1 MEKSKINHPPSVVE
15 RNISLTS
22 DLMRYLFENPQIL
35 QSLPD
40 HFEMVILPDDD
51 PDIRMYNLQ
60 LLDTWLQQNTPVVFA
75 RMKAKSIDSKK
86 YSKMCDFYAPIAA

>member
-51 PDIRMYNLQ
+51 LYIRM
-60 LLDTWLQQNTPVVFA
+60 
-75 RMKAKSIDSKK
+75 
-86 YSKMCDFYAPIAA
+86 